1 MLISNIITIFFFYR
15 ANFEKSG
22 IPFFHVFDHTSFVN
36 ALHVTLVWPWGHRSI
51 YVFLK
56 HWMGNTTI
64 WGRYWYE
71 LIYWSSVSVGPDLR
85 IFLISFNSIFLRFQ
99 FAPLVFKIASWFFY
113 RSCSIS
119 WISFSQSSSDVLQV
133 VPIVSK
139 KCQCLIFFCYSRYI
153 CMCNDCLHVCLCRCA
168 CHVS

>member
-1 MLISNIITIFFFYR
+1 MQLYRHICFKYISGMLISNIITIFFFYR

-85 IFLISFNSIFLRFQ
+85 IFLISFNSIFFT
-99 FAPLVFKIASWFFY
+99 FSV
-113 RSCSIS
+113 CSIS
-119 WISFSQSSSDVLQV
+119 FQDSFMIFLQKLFHKLNIIEPLISDHRQKLERLK
-133 VPIVSK
+133 PW
-139 KCQCLIFFCYSRYI
+139 
-153 CMCNDCLHVCLCRCA
+153 
-168 CHVS
+168 